1 MIAGP
6 TPPAPSAG
14 VPRRRGGHSD
24 GNSPEP
30 RSTAVVSSESTS
42 PAPSDPEQ
50 DDVNVHPG
58 PRDEGGAGGMATR
71 ELAEREHTPSKGRSD

>member
-1 MIAGP
+1 MTGREPSSSAPPLHPELTLAGLIAALP
-6 TPPAPSAG
+6 TWVQP
-14 VPRRRGGHSD
+14 
-24 GNSPEP
+24 
-30 RSTAVVSSESTS
+30 
-42 PAPSDPEQ
+42 DPER

>member
-1 MIAGP
+1 MTSG
-6 TPPAPSAG
+6 PAPAG
-14 VPRRRGGHSD
+14 VPGRRGGHSD
-24 GNSPEP
+24 LDSPEP
-30 RSTAVVSSESTS
+30 RSTAVVSESTS

-50 DDVNVHPG
+50 ETEPDDVNVHPG